1 MQSQF
6 NRAFHCPPGTQHL
19 GPSLASLSP
28 ISVISEEGLGGGGG
42 TKREERAAPAVAI
55 TMKVR
60 ARLMVQ

>member
-1 MQSQF
+1 MHF
-6 NRAFHCPPGTQHL
+6 VAL
-19 GPSLASLSP
+19 LALSTWALPAPLSP

-42 TKREERAAPAVAI
+42 GLGGTKREERAALAVAI